1 MELLLAIFDY
11 DRLAETLSRVDAELG
26 TNRVW
31 EATKDVWSVLRPMRF
46 CVFVGIA
53 ITVLILLVPQSQDA
67 LLALLQDVFLREGAG
82 LASGLGNAA
91 SFAVL
96 AFFWAFQTFYW
107 ARFVSR
113 LPPRPR
119 TPHCYRPPLL
129 ADDRLAVL
137 NERLPHWLGALVL
150 ISAWLALFRAMDV
163 VTQFVASSA
172 PPRLTGARWSIVALN
187 SQ

>member
-1 MELLLAIFDY
+1 
-11 DRLAETLSRVDAELG
+11 
-26 TNRVW
+26 
-31 EATKDVWSVLRPMRF
+31 MRF

-91 SFAVL
+91 SFAAL

-129 ADDRLAVL
+129 TDDRLAVL
-137 NERLPHWLGALVL
+137 NERASLLSFSKTDDPLRQARGAGGRRRRQRRSGAL
-150 ISAWLALFRAMDV
+150 DPGV
-163 VTQFVASSA
+163 VT
-172 PPRLTGARWSIVALN
+172 
-187 SQ
+187 

>member
-1 MELLLAIFDY
+1 MADA
-11 DRLAETLSRVDAELG
+11 RLAAGKSQYAAEPG
-26 TNRVW
+26 RFIHSCGRVW
-31 EATKDVWSVLRPMRF
+31 DATKDVWSVLRPMRF

-67 LLALLQDVFLREGAG
+67 VLALLQDVFLREGAG

-91 SFAVL
+91 SFAAL

-119 TPHCYRPPLL
+119 TPTR
-129 ADDRLAVL
+129 
-137 NERLPHWLGALVL
+137 
-150 ISAWLALFRAMDV
+150 
-163 VTQFVASSA
+163 
-172 PPRLTGARWSIVALN
+172 
-187 SQ
+187 